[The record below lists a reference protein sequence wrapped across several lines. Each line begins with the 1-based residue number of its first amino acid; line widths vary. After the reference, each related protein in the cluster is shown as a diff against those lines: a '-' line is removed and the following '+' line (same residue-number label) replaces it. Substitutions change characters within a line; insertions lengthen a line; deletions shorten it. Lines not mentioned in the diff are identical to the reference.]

1 MTQYNYSLRDQT
13 FTWDAVPLQGVK
25 SFDVAPVN
33 DRFDMMADNSS
44 GDVLFVEKA
53 DHKLRE
59 ITFTTEHKAGT
70 NTILQLAATEGSTGV
85 FAHFDGT
92 GTQTILVKG
101 KLMKT
106 KTGASNDPVDREW
119 KVIGELILETE

>member
-13 FTWDAVPLQGVK
+13 FTWNAIPLDGVK
-25 SFDVAPVN
+25 SYDVSTPTE
-33 DRFDMMADNSS
+33 RFDMMADNSS

-59 ITFTTEHKAGT
+59 ITLTTEHKAGT
-70 NTILQLAATEGSTGV
+70 NSYLQIAALEGSTGV
-85 FAHFDGT
+85 FAHFDGS
-92 GTQTILVKG
+92 GTQTLLVKG

-119 KVIGELILETE
+119 KIIGEMIAETE

>member
-13 FTWDAVPLQGVK
+13 FTWNAIPIQGVK
-25 SFDVAPVN
+25 SFDVSSVN

-59 ITFTTEHKAGT
+59 ITFTTEHKSGS
-70 NTILQLAATEGSTGV
+70 NTFLQLSATEGSTGL
-85 FAHFDGT
+85 FAQFDGN
-92 GTQTILVKG
+92 GVQTVIIKG

-119 KVIGELILETE
+119 KVIGELVAEME